1 MAKLKAQLVIWR
13 RRLNYRKRRLAIA
26 RKDAHAGSN
35 IVTDAEAER
44 IHKWALLVERAEGEC
59 GKLAKAIA
67 AKAPL
72 RERAWKYMQA
82 DIDAKITEHGG
93 NNRGHAVEARIKA
106 NGGIPGE
113 AWCGD
118 QVAWCYLK
126 AGAKSVTRS
135 WAAVRLLER
144 VLTKVLRPK
153 LGHVVTYTF
162 DHTGLFKCWAPEK
175 GKGWFWAGEGNTGNT
190 GAASDSITGSDGVKL
205 KLRHTSQVAGYWRVL
220 R

>member
-1 MAKLKAQLVIWR
+1 MPKLKAQLVIWR
-13 RRLNYRKRRLAIA
+13 RKLNYRKRQLAIA
-26 RKDAHAGSN
+26 RKDAHAGNN
-35 IVTDAEAER
+35 IVTDAEADR
-44 IHKWALLVERAEGEC
+44 IHKWERLIKLAEGELAA
-59 GKLAKAIA
+59 LAKAIA
-67 AKAPL
+67 ANAPL

-93 NNRGHAVEARIKA
+93 NNRGVEVEKRIKA
-106 NGGIPGE
+106 NGGVPGE
-113 AWCGD
+113 PWCGD
-118 QVAWCYLK
+118 QVAYVYLK

-162 DHTGLFKCWAPEK
+162 DHTGLFKTWAPEK
-175 GKGWFWAGEGNTGNT
+175 GKGWFFAGEGNTGDS
-190 GAASDSITGSDGVKL
+190 GAASDSRTGGDGVKL
-205 KLRHTSQVAGYWRVL
+205 KLRHTSQVAGFWRVL